1 VEGRKDPK
9 AEKAKLDKLVERAD
23 KDRGFAE
30 RARKNPVAVLEEA
43 GLSKD
48 AMGDFLREEGFA
60 SRDPNE
66 PGLSAEHRR
75 AVEAARLCETCC
87 ISCMFTSECKLTI
100 G

>member
-9 AEKAKLDKLVERAD
+9 DEKAKLDKLVERAD
-23 KDRGFAE
+23 KDHGFAE
-30 RARKNPVAVLEEA
+30 RIRRNPVAALEEA

-60 SRDPNE
+60 GRDPNE
-66 PGLSAEHRR
+66 AGLSAEHRK
-75 AVEAARLCETCC
+75 AVEAARWCETCC
-87 ISCMFTSECKLTI
+87 ISCMFTSECRLTI